1 MFFGEFPVQ
10 PGRQIQSNHY
20 YLLIIFFS
28 TLERR
33 EKKFFLQVATA
44 FPGLHLHI
52 FLVFLVRNYHRGGE
66 GGDGTSSAAG
76 KRGSLSL
83 WV

>member
-28 TLERR
+28 TLERKENLFSGCDGISR
-33 EKKFFLQVATA
+33 TPLEH
-44 FPGLHLHI
+44 FPG
-52 FLVFLVRNYHRGGE
+52 VSSENYH
-66 GGDGTSSAAG
+66 
-76 KRGSLSL
+76 
-83 WV
+83 